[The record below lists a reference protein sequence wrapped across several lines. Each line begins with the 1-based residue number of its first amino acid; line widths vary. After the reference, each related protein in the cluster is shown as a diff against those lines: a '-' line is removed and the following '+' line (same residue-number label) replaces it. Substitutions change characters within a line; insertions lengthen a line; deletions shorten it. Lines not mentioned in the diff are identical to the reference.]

1 MAQQFTIDLDH
12 QPDALAGLLEALASR
27 HVDLRTIAVTG
38 IGRRT
43 TAVLIT
49 NDDAV
54 TREILRTHHVRYSAG
69 DVVITS
75 VPDEPGALAHVMHQ
89 IAQAGIDLQGLSLLR
104 WHQGKAELA
113 LSTDNPAALHQ
124 VLLGG
129 YHLPGSARWCSTC
142 STPGRWPT
150 ASSTRGRSS
159 GSNGPV
165 RRTRPSRATTDR
177 PQAGS

>member
-12 QPDALAGLLEALASR
+12 QPDGLAELLEALASR

-49 NDDAV
+49 SDDAA
-54 TREILRTHHVRYSAG
+54 TREILRTNHYRYSAG

-75 VPDEPGALAHVMHQ
+75 VPDEPGALAFVMRQ
-89 IAQAGIDLQGLSLLR
+89 ISHAGIYLYGLSLLR

-113 LSTDNPAALHQ
+113 LSTDNPSALRRA
-124 VLLGG
+124 LLGG
-129 YHLPGSARWCSTC
+129 YHLDHIGAAAR
-142 STPGRWPT
+142 
-150 ASSTRGRSS
+150 
-159 GSNGPV
+159 
-165 RRTRPSRATTDR
+165 
-177 PQAGS
+177 AG